1 MDTKIISDINL
12 AAQHLNQGELVAI
25 PTETV
30 YGLAGNALNPD
41 TLLKIY
47 ETKQRPAFD
56 PLIIHFSDI
65 GEIEKFVLEF
75 PAEIEKLARKFM
87 PGPLTIVLPKKDI
100 IPDIA
105 TSGLPNVAIR
115 IPNHPLTLQLLKK
128 LDFPVAAP
136 SANLFG
142 KISPTSAN
150 HVNKQLSGKIEYILD
165 GGSCPVGIESTIIT
179 QSENEIRVLRLGGL
193 SIDDIQENTGLRVVH
208 EKITKDIN
216 APGQI
221 KSHYATQTPLIFE
234 GCHFDLRTRNIG
246 YLRFSKPFPGI
257 SGEQQI
263 VLSENAS
270 LKEAAKNLFKSMH
283 QLDEGGYHFIL
294 AEKFP
299 ETGLGKAINDR
310 LKRASINC

>member
-1 MDTKIISDINL
+1 MDTKIITDIDI
-12 AAQHLNQGELVAI
+12 AAAHLKNGELVAI

-56 PLIIHFSDI
+56 PLIIHVSDI
-65 GEIEKFVLEF
+65 TEIKNFVLKF
-75 PAEIEKLARKFM
+75 PSETEKIAKEFM

-115 IPNHPLTLQLLKK
+115 IPNHPLTLQLLKQ

-142 KISPTSAN
+142 KISPTSAS

-165 GGSCPVGIESTIIT
+165 GGHCPVGIESTIIT
-179 QSENEIRVLRLGGL
+179 QADNKIKVLRLGGL
-193 SIDDIQENTGLRVVH
+193 SIDDIQKKTSLEVVY

-246 YLRFSKPFPGI
+246 YLRFSKSSPGI
-257 SGEQQI
+257 SEQQQI
-263 VLSENAS
+263 ILSENAS

-299 ETGLGKAINDR
+299 EKGLGKAINDR
-310 LKRASINC
+310 LRRASINC

>member
-12 AAQHLNQGELVAI
+12 AARHLNQGELVAI

-142 KISPTSAN
+142 KISPTSAS

-165 GGSCPVGIESTIIT
+165 GGFCPVGIESTIIT

-193 SIDDIQENTGLRVVH
+193 SIDDIQENTGLEVVH
-208 EKITKDIN
+208 EKFTKDIN

-263 VLSENAS
+263 VLSEYAS